1 MRNFKIRNSNKTLV
15 QTARIQTALF
25 ELGLTWADSSNYAQ
39 FMYAAGYSVHDS
51 RIIYWVTESGFDSSS
66 FEEITLHQL
75 EAMAE
80 KKRAE
85 DYSHGC
91 ETAKAILGEN
101 LEVVPLDGIDYEKKI
116 WVDVY
121 TSIAALEGLPYK
133 LQSKTCGGWADQA
146 LKDYRERF
154 PKTKKR

>member
-25 ELGLTWADSSNYAQ
+25 ELGFTWHDGSRYAEYL
-39 FMYAAGYSVHDS
+39 YAVGYSVRYGKIWYQTSHN
-51 RIIYWVTESGFDSSS
+51 GFDLVEQ
-66 FEEITLHQL
+66 EEITLHQL
-75 EAMAE
+75 EAMVQE
-80 KKRAE
+80 KRAE
-85 DYSHGC
+85 DSSPGC
-91 ETAKAILGEN
+91 ETAQAILGEN

-146 LKDYRERF
+146 LEDYRERF